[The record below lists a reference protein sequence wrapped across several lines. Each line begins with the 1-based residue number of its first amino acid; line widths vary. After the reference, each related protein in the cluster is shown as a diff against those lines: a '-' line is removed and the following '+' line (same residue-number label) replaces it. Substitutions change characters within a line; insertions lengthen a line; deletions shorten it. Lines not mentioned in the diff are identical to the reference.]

1 VGSHFFGPFG
11 SARRTFLLICVVTLG
26 VTAACSSNTA
36 TVAPPRSVE
45 KSAAVDAG
53 DNECTSVAA
62 AQKQLVDEFK
72 HQHPQ
77 ATADDARAFLIDTL
91 SPRLEQFVG
100 DFHAIGEPTKDK
112 TQWDALVN
120 GLDQDLTDYK
130 AQINTNSM
138 DLLTAKPFAQEAKD
152 FTAYGFKQCQ
162 TQLS

>member
-45 KSAAVDAG
+45 KSAAVD
-53 DNECTSVAA
+53 A